1 MIKNLRQS
9 FFQVFAVTSVWIT
22 LLLTI
27 FFNGQT
33 VALSYLWNLIG
44 ISTISALLF
53 GVIYSGL
60 WNYLTLK
67 PISNI
72 LICSILNITGG
83 LTAVWLFSSEM
94 FYLIAPWIPGMVILS
109 IILHTIAFYVYAKID
124 VKKKAAELNDLM
136 KNKII

>member
-33 VALSYLWNLIG
+33 IALSYLWNLIG
-44 ISTISALLF
+44 ISAIFALLF

-67 PISNI
+67 PITNI
-72 LICSILNITGG
+72 LITSILNIMGG

-94 FYLIAPWIPGMVILS
+94 FYLIAPWIPGMLILS
-109 IILHTIAFYVYAKID
+109 IILHTFAFYVYAKMD
-124 VKKKAAELNDLM
+124 AKKNADELNDLV
-136 KNKII
+136 KNQK

>member
-33 VALSYLWNLIG
+33 IGLSYLWNLIG

-53 GVIYSGL
+53 GVIYSVL
-60 WNYLTLK
+60 WNYFTFK
-67 PISNI
+67 AITNI
-72 LICSILNITGG
+72 LISSILNIVGG
-83 LTAVWLFSSEM
+83 LTAIWLFSSEM

-109 IILHTIAFYVYAKID
+109 IILHTIAFYVYAKTD
-124 VKKKAAELNDLM
+124 AAKKAKELNDLV
-136 KNKII
+136 KNKIN

>member
-1 MIKNLRQS
+1 MIKDLRQS

-33 VALSYLWNLIG
+33 IALSYLWNLIG

-72 LICSILNITGG
+72 LIASILNIAGG

-94 FYLIAPWIPGMVILS
+94 VSLIAPWIPGMVILS
-109 IILHTIAFYVYAKID
+109 IILHTIAFHVYAKTD
-124 VKKKAAELNDLM
+124 AKKKAEELNDLV
-136 KNKII
+136 KIKTN

>member
-1 MIKNLRQS
+1 MIKNLKQS
-9 FFQVFAVTSVWIT
+9 FFQVFAVTLVWVT

-27 FFNGQT
+27 FFNGQIIT
-33 VALSYLWNLIG
+33 LNYLWNLIG

-72 LICSILNITGG
+72 LISSILNIVGG
-83 LTAVWLFSSEM
+83 LTAIWLFSSEM

-109 IILHTIAFYVYAKID
+109 IILHTIAFQIYAKMD
-124 VKKKAAELNDLM
+124 ATKKAKELNALVKK
-136 KNKII
+136 